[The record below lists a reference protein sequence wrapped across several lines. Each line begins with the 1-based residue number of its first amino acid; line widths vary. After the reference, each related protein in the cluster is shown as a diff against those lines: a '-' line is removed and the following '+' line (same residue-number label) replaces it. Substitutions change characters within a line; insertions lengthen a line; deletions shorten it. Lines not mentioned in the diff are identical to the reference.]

1 MEHQATAASAQCSDR
16 RAAAGAPRSSTPAV
30 SAKVPLSDLDA
41 ALAALEASLSP
52 PVGNP
57 VTNSRAV
64 WLPDRALALVTVQKG
79 TLLTRMGR
87 RDKSDLI
94 LWPEE
99 AMFLVARG
107 DLLVDGMDGVDQC
120 FEAMVI
126 ATRCTGH
133 YTAYCALKQ
142 AGYIVARAGCGFQ
155 MRPAPVPVASA
166 STPLAS
172 QALVRSADPPPLA
185 LVAVR
190 HMQFLARFIYLHIM
204 ALVLAWP
211 ALAPLRPWITPQL
224 DQIQVEFDQFKLL
237 PPPPAV
243 AARRSVAAVPA
254 LVTVP
259 DWDYDVWKPAPGFK
273 LSTAHLVTPAF
284 RVKLLGP
291 DGKLPV
297 PPAPVSPMQ
306 QLAEPAMVVVAVV
319 DGVPMW
325 YTVRGGD
332 PLAVTSAGR

>member
-1 MEHQATAASAQCSDR
+1 MEQHATTAPDRCSDR
-16 RAAAGAPRSSTPAV
+16 RATNKSSASNPSV

-41 ALAALEASLSP
+41 ALAALEASLAP
-52 PVGNP
+52 PVANP
-57 VTNSRAV
+57 ITSPRAI
-64 WLPDRALALVTVQKG
+64 WLPDRAIALVTVPKG

-87 RDKSDLI
+87 RDKSDLY

-107 DLLVDGMDGVDQC
+107 DLLIDDLDGVDQC
-120 FEAMVI
+120 FEKLIV
-126 ATRCTGH
+126 ATQSTDR
-133 YTAYCALKQ
+133 YSAYCELKQ

-155 MRPAPVPVASA
+155 IRPSPVPIASASVPVAS
-166 STPLAS
+166 L
-172 QALVRSADPPPLA
+172 ALVRAADPPPLA

-224 DQIQVEFDQFKLL
+224 DQIQIEFDQFKLL
-237 PPPPAV
+237 PPPAV
-243 AARRSVAAVPA
+243 AGSRRPVAAVPA
-254 LVTVP
+254 LVAEP
-259 DWDYDVWKPAPGFK
+259 EWEYDVWKPTPGFK

-284 RVKLLGP
+284 RVKILGP

-332 PLAVTSAGR
+332 PLAVASAAR

>member
-1 MEHQATAASAQCSDR
+1 MDQQATTAPAQRSDQ
-16 RAAAGAPRSSTPAV
+16 RAAGTPSTSKSAV
-30 SAKVPLSDLDA
+30 STKVPLSDLDA

-52 PVGNP
+52 PVANP
-57 VTNSRAV
+57 VTSSHAI
-64 WLPDRALALVTVQKG
+64 WLPDRALALVTVPKG

-87 RDKSDLI
+87 RDKSDLY

-99 AMFLVARG
+99 AMFLAARG
-107 DLLVDGMDGVDQC
+107 DLLVDGIDGVDQC
-120 FEAMVI
+120 YETMII
-126 ATRCTGH
+126 ATQCTDR
-133 YTAYCALKQ
+133 YTAYCELKQ

-155 MRPAPVPVASA
+155 MRPPPVPVTSTSA
-166 STPLAS
+166 PSES
-172 QALVRSADPPPLA
+172 HALVRTTDPPPLA

-190 HMQFLARFIYLHIM
+190 HMQFLARFIYLHTM
-204 ALVLAWP
+204 ALILAWP
-211 ALAPLRPWITPQL
+211 TLAPLRPWITPQL
-224 DQIQVEFDQFKLL
+224 DQIQIEFDQFKLL
-237 PPPPAV
+237 PPPSV
-243 AARRSVAAVPA
+243 GARRPVATVPA
-254 LVTVP
+254 LTAEP

-306 QLAEPAMVVVAVV
+306 QLTEPAMVVVAVV

-325 YTVRGGD
+325 YTVSGGD
-332 PLAVTSAGR
+332 PLAVASAGR